1 MKYFLFKALDILIL
15 GLIYLKLRKK
25 WLIKGKDHLII
36 NSLMYFYLVAV
47 LYVTLMPITTSLPFI
62 FSHDYK
68 SMNLEPFIDYIN
80 DYGDTVRQIVLNIIM
95 MIPFGFLLP
104 LIKKRNLF
112 EVLLLTFL
120 VSLGIEL
127 LQPLLSIYRFADVT
141 DLITNTFGGFI
152 GYLLYLVFKPLII
165 KYLAKIKSE

>member
-1 MKYFLFKALDILIL
+1 MQYFLFKVIDILIF
-15 GLIYLKLRKK
+15 GLIYLKLSKK
-25 WLIKGKDHLII
+25 WQALGKDKLII

-47 LYVTLMPITTSLPFI
+47 LYVTLMPIATSLPFI
-62 FSHDYK
+62 FSHSYK
-68 SMNLEPFIDYIN
+68 PMNLEPFIDYIN

-112 EVLLLTFL
+112 EVVTITFL

-127 LQPLLSIYRFADVT
+127 LQPLLSIYRFADIT
-141 DLITNTFGGFI
+141 DLITNTFGGLI
-152 GYLLYLVFKPLII
+152 GYLLYLIFKKVIN
-165 KYLAKIKSE
+165 KYLVIIKSE